1 MTMHA
6 VVLNVTIHDPEAA
19 GRALRNEVVPR
30 ASQARGFV
38 AGYWLAMPDGTGT
51 SILVFDSQDA
61 ASAMAEQ
68 AQPPGDFV
76 TFDRLE
82 IAEVVASA

>member
-1 MTMHA
+1 MHA
-6 VVLNVTIHDPEAA
+6 VVLTVTVHDREAGA
-19 GRALRNEVVPR
+19 RVLRDQVVPQV
-30 ASQARGFV
+30 SQARGFV
-38 AGYWLAMPDGTGT
+38 AAYWLAMPGGKGLSVT
-51 SILVFDSQDA
+51 VFDSQDA

>member
-1 MTMHA
+1 MYA

-19 GRALRNEVVPR
+19 TRALQSQVVPR

-38 AGYWLAMPDGTGT
+38 TGYWLAMPDGTGT
-51 SILVFDSQDA
+51 SVLIFDSQDA
-61 ASAMAEQ
+61 ASAMAEH
-68 AQPPGDFV
+68 AQPPGDFI

>member
-1 MTMHA
+1 MHA
-6 VVLNVTIHDPEAA
+6 VVLNVTVHDREAA
-19 GRALRNEVVPR
+19 TRALNETVVPR
-30 ASQARGFV
+30 VSQARGFV
-38 AGYWLAMPDGTGT
+38 AGYWLAMPDGKGL
-51 SILVFDSQDA
+51 SVAVFESHDA

-76 TFDRLE
+76 TFDKLE

>member
-1 MTMHA
+1 
-6 VVLNVTIHDPEAA
+6 
-19 GRALRNEVVPR
+19 
-30 ASQARGFV
+30 
-38 AGYWLAMPDGTGT
+38 MPNGTGT
-51 SILVFDSQDA
+51 SILIFDSQDA